1 MDFFGD
7 PLLAGMAQLLQP
19 SVLLFVLAGTLVGLA
34 FGVVPGLQSVTALS
48 IFLPISF
55 FWDPVLSMYFFAGII
70 GSAANGGAITS
81 ILLNMP
87 GTAQN
92 AATMLEGYP
101 LTQQGKAVFALNV
114 SACASG
120 LGAVF
125 GVVVLILFLPIFV
138 PVLLSFGPAE
148 IFWIGTFGL
157 VTLVLAISSNVAKG
171 LVAVGMGLIFSTV
184 GLGGPHLPVPRFT
197 FGSAYL
203 LDGLNLVVVVIGLLV
218 VSETFMN
225 LVQSASPDWG
235 RSAENEAGKNLGGRV
250 ALKGTWRSQM
260 VDGLRAPFKH
270 IWVFVRSSAI
280 GTLVGALPGVG
291 GTVAQFMSYNAAIAA
306 SRHPEEYG
314 NGSVEGLVATEAAT
328 NAKDG
333 GALFPTLLFG
343 IPGSADMALVLA
355 AWQLHGLQPG
365 PLFLEDNADLAWA
378 LILGLLLSNI
388 INSIITV
395 IFSPTL
401 SRVPGIDIRY
411 VAPVVMVTS
420 MVAVFAIRG
429 NFWDIVMVVGFG
441 LFGFFQKSF
450 GFPVIGTVIGFVLGQ
465 VIEFNFY
472 FALQSSLGSFSVFA
486 GSSISI
492 VLMLMTLAAVIWCSY
507 KITKRSVNSP
517 PDRDIHDE

>member
-1 MDFFGD
+1 MDFFGE
-7 PLLAGMAQLLQP
+7 PLMLGLAQLLQP
-19 SVLLFVLAGTLVGLA
+19 SVLLFILAGTLVGLA

-48 IFLPISF
+48 VFLPITF
-55 FWDPVLSMYFFAGII
+55 WWDPVLSMYFFAGII

-101 LTQQGKAVFALNV
+101 LTRQGKPVFALNV

-125 GVVVLILFLPIFV
+125 GVLVLILFLPVFV

-148 IFWIGTFGL
+148 TFWIGTFGL

-171 LVAVGMGLIFSTV
+171 LVAVGMGLIFSAV
-184 GLGGPHLPVPRFT
+184 GLGGPRMPVPRFT
-197 FGSAYL
+197 FGSTYL

-218 VSETFMN
+218 VSEAFGN
-225 LVQSASPDWG
+225 LVQTASPGWG
-235 RSAENEAGKNLGGRV
+235 SATGKGPRRQVPLD
-250 ALKGTWRSQM
+250 GTWQSQM
-260 VDGLRAPFKH
+260 GDGLRAPFRYF
-270 IWVFVRSSAI
+270 WVFLRSSAI
-280 GTLVGALPGVG
+280 GTFVGALPGVG
-291 GTVAQFMSYNAAIAA
+291 GTVAQFMSYNAAVAA
-306 SRHPEEYG
+306 SKQPEKFG
-314 NGSVEGLVATEAAT
+314 KGSIEGLVATEAAT

-388 INSIITV
+388 INSILTV
-395 IFSPTL
+395 IFSPVL

-411 VAPVVMVTS
+411 VAPVVLVTS
-420 MVAVFAIRG
+420 MVAVFAIRM
-429 NFWDIVMVVGFG
+429 NFWDIVMVTAFG
-441 LFGFFQKSF
+441 IFGYFQKSF
-450 GFPVIGTVIGFVLGQ
+450 GYPVIGTVIGFVLGR

-472 FALQSSLGSFSVFA
+472 FALQSSLGTFSVFV
-486 GSSISI
+486 GSPIS
-492 VLMLMTLAAVIWCSY
+492 VALMLLTLISGLWCVY
-507 KITKRSVNSP
+507 RIAKRSR
-517 PDRDIHDE
+517 DRESEQASDAE

>member
-1 MDFFGD
+1 MDFFGE
-7 PLLAGMAQLLQP
+7 PLMLGLAQLLQP
-19 SVLLFVLAGTLVGLA
+19 SVLLYILAGTLVGLA

-48 IFLPISF
+48 IFLPITF
-55 FWDPVLSMYFFAGII
+55 WWDPLLSMYFFAGII

-101 LTQQGKAVFALNV
+101 LTRQGKAVFALNV

-120 LGAVF
+120 LGAIF
-125 GVVVLILFLPIFV
+125 GVVMLVLFLPVFV

-148 IFWIGTFGL
+148 IFWVGSFGL
-157 VTLVLAISSNVAKG
+157 VTLVLAISSNVTKG
-171 LVAVGMGLIFSTV
+171 LVAVGVGLVFAAV
-184 GLGGPHLPVPRFT
+184 GLGGPNMPVPRFT

-218 VSETFMN
+218 VSEAFMN
-225 LVQSASPDWG
+225 LIKSAAPSWG
-235 RSAENEAGKNLGGRV
+235 RAGETAAAGQVPLEGS
-250 ALKGTWRSQM
+250 WRSQTKQ
-260 VDGLRAPFKH
+260 GLAAPFRH
-270 IWVFVRSSAI
+270 IWVFLRSSAI
-280 GTLVGALPGVG
+280 GTFVGALPGVG
-291 GTVAQFMSYNAAIAA
+291 GTVAQFMSYNAAVAA
-306 SRHPEEYG
+306 SRQPEKFG
-314 NGSVEGLVATEAAT
+314 KGSVEGLVATESAT

-365 PLFLEDNADLAWA
+365 PLFLEDNANLGWA

-388 INSIITV
+388 INSILTV
-395 IFSPTL
+395 LFSPVL

-411 VAPVVMVTS
+411 VAPVVLVTS
-420 MVAVFAIRG
+420 MVAVYAIRA
-429 NFWDIVMVVGFG
+429 NFWDVVMVIAFGF
-441 LFGFFQKSF
+441 FGFFQKRY
-450 GFPVIGTVIGFVLGQ
+450 GFPVIGTVIGFVLGR

-472 FALQSSLGSFSVFA
+472 FALQSSLGTFAVFV
-486 GSSISI
+486 GSTISI
-492 VLMLMTLAAVIWCSY
+492 VLMLMTLAAAVWCIY
-507 KITKRSVNSP
+507 RIARRPVNSVLEQAS
-517 PDRDIHDE
+517 DGE

>member
-1 MDFFGD
+1 MDFFGE
-7 PLLAGMAQLLQP
+7 PLMLGLAQLLQP
-19 SVLLFVLAGTLVGLA
+19 SVLLYILAGTLVGLV
-34 FGVVPGLQSVTALS
+34 FGVIPGLQSVTALS
-48 IFLPISF
+48 IFLPITYW
-55 FWDPVLSMYFFAGII
+55 WDPVLSMYFFAGII

-92 AATMLEGYP
+92 AATMLEGFP
-101 LTQQGKAVFALNV
+101 LTRQGKAVFALNV

-125 GVVVLILFLPIFV
+125 GVLVLIIFLPLFV

-148 IFWIGTFGL
+148 IFWIGVFGL
-157 VTLVLAISSNVAKG
+157 VTLILAISSNVAKG
-171 LVAVGMGLIFSTV
+171 LVAVGMGLMFSTV
-184 GLGGPHLPVPRFT
+184 GLGGPNMPVPRFT
-197 FGSAYL
+197 FGSVYL

-218 VSETFMN
+218 VSEAFMN
-225 LVQSASPDWG
+225 LVQTTSPDWG
-235 RSAENEAGKNLGGRV
+235 RATGKGSGGLV
-250 ALKGTWRSQM
+250 PLEGTWRKQM
-260 VDGLRAPFKH
+260 EEGLRAPFRH
-270 IWVFVRSSAI
+270 IWVFIRSSAI
-280 GTLVGALPGVG
+280 GTFVGALPGVG
-291 GTVAQFMSYNAAIAA
+291 GTVAQFMSYNAAVAS
-306 SRHPEEYG
+306 SRHPEKFG
-314 NGSVEGLVATEAAT
+314 KGSVEGLVATEAAT

-365 PLFLEDNADLAWA
+365 PLFLETNADLAWA

-395 IFSPTL
+395 LFSPVL

-411 VAPVVMVTS
+411 VAPIVLVTS
-420 MVAVFAIRG
+420 MVAVYAIRG
-429 NFWDIVMVVGFG
+429 NFWDIVMVIAFG

-450 GFPVIGTVIGFVLGQ
+450 GFPIIGTVIGFVLGG

-472 FALQSSLGSFSVFA
+472 FALQSSLGTFAVFV
-486 GSSISI
+486 GSTISI
-492 VLMLMTLAAVIWCSY
+492 VLMLLTMASALWCFY
-507 KITKRSVNSP
+507 KISRRPVNSVL
-517 PDRDIHDE
+517 DQASSDE